1 MSANGW
7 TNVNRRQRLLPTH
20 KVVSES
26 KAAELERHLNIDG
39 LRDAFASARWIRLQQ
54 NGWKFDM
61 VIRAQDPQNIPSD
74 TNSVFTTPV
83 GNGWGDTAVF
93 RRR

>member
-1 MSANGW
+1 MSENGW
-7 TNVNRRQRLLPTH
+7 TNVKRRQQPTH

-39 LRDAFASARWIRLQQ
+39 LREAFASARWIRLQQ
-54 NGWKFDM
+54 NGWKFDT

-74 TNSVFTTPV
+74 TNGVFTTPV
-83 GNGWGDTAVF
+83 SNGWGDTAVF